1 MAKKKAGAVNKS
13 QAIRDYRKAHPKH
26 KPQQIAEELSKSGV
40 KVSAQFVSTV
50 LSNAKKKP
58 VRKPGRPK
66 STSPSGRGRTAA
78 TRRGRPAATRR
89 GRPAATRRGRPA
101 GRSSGRSEA
110 ISVESLLRVKEVA
123 EELGGIDDVRTAL
136 NALEQLTT

>member
-26 KPQQIAEELSKSGV
+26 KPKQIAEELSKGGV

-50 LSNAKKKP
+50 LSNSKKKP

-66 STSPSGRGRTAA
+66 AA
-78 TRRGRPAATRR
+78 AP
-89 GRPAATRRGRPA
+89 TRRGRPA
-101 GRSSGRSEA
+101 GTRRGRPPARSPKRSEDL
-110 ISVESLLRVKEVA
+110 SVESLLRVKEVA

-136 NALEQLTT
+136 NALEELTT